1 METIHYCT
9 EAMSKRAGKT
19 LLTRQ
24 DWTRAALDALAEHG
38 VAGVAVDRLAR
49 TLGVTRGSFYWHFRD
64 RRDLID
70 AALEQWEREYTIELL
85 PEAEAIH
92 DPVERLRLVFR
103 EVYERPVE
111 QIELTLALA
120 ADDPLV
126 APAVARVI
134 RTRLDFLRRIFTDL
148 GLADDEASDRAWL
161 AYALYTGHHQLGR
174 NPELHAARPARLDR
188 IVHLL
193 IAPPVS
199 PSNQTTGSAST
210 GARS

>member
-1 METIHYCT
+1 
-9 EAMSKRAGKT
+9 MSKRAGKT

-24 DWTRAALDALAEHG
+24 EWTRAALDALAEDG
-38 VAGVAVDRLAR
+38 VAGVSVDRLAR
-49 TLGVTRGSFYWHFRD
+49 TLGITRGSFYWHFRD
-64 RRDLID
+64 RRELID
-70 AALEQWEREYTIELL
+70 AALEQWEREYTTELL
-85 PEAEAIH
+85 PEADAVH

-111 QIELTLALA
+111 QIENALASA

-148 GLADDEASDRAWL
+148 GLADEEASDRAWL

-174 NPELHAARPARLDR
+174 NPELSSDRPARLDR
-188 IVHLL
+188 IVDLL
-193 IAPPVS
+193 TAPPVR
-199 PSNQTTGSAST
+199 PSNETTGSAGDGS
-210 GARS
+210 G